1 MEKSTEGV
9 VEGARLSD
17 EAGRALTEIETVT
30 NNLAHLIQSISA
42 ATEAQTQVASVVSSN
57 MKQIQEITT
66 LTTEGTKQTTAS
78 VGELTKL
85 AEELRE
91 SVSGFKLA

>member
-1 MEKSTEGV
+1 
-9 VEGARLSD
+9 
-17 EAGRALTEIETVT
+17 
-30 NNLAHLIQSISA
+30 
-42 ATEAQTQVASVVSSN
+42 